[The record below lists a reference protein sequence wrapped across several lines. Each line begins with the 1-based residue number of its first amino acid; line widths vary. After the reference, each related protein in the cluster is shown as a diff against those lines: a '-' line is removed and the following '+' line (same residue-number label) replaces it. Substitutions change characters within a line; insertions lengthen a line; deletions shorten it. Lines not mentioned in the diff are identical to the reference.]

1 MLDIEELKE
10 KAIDNK
16 PALRKKYVTLNVGEN
31 EYDFRLAGI
40 GGKAIK
46 LDAYIKYDSIIEAL
60 ETDNTDSVEA
70 QLMKIIEEYEPE
82 NESEGV

>member
-46 LDAYIKYDSIIEAL
+46 LETYIKYDSIIEAL

-82 NESEGV
+82 NESEDV